1 MRKRR
6 LAALLAAIATAAG
19 SVVLLSSGSASAGTV
34 RIERT
39 GSRPLCTVT
48 AAGVSSDDWSG
59 DFAVTLDLPDTA
71 VVNVPTAPSPYSAT
85 GSLRLNMAPG
95 SPLHDVVA
103 AAGATTIAAKYVV
116 PLEHTQGS
124 PSSVSFAL
132 SGTAPL
138 GADTLS
144 LSGSGE
150 LPPLTFVSVGRR
162 GTLTYWL
169 SFKWTLTPLKADG
182 TPTAL
187 GDLGV
192 SCSPPPPGGFS
203 WHTVQVVPAPA
214 PVKHFATATTGLAG
228 GQTDLGLG
236 SLTLTEDLDKSV
248 TGTLALPDT
257 GTAAPPLF
265 GFLPT
270 SAKVRLT
277 PGPLTGTPTGLTAPL
292 TVSVP
297 DLAVL
302 GLPLLKGKTSCT
314 SKTTLTLTQ
323 AEGFTVANGGTL
335 NGTYDLPAFTGCDSH
350 NALVTSLFSRPGNT
364 LAVSTV

>member
-19 SVVLLSSGSASAGTV
+19 SVVLLTSGPASAGTV

-48 AAGVSSDDWSG
+48 AAGVSSADWSG
-59 DFAVTLDLPDTA
+59 DFNVTLDLPDTA

-103 AAGATTIAAKYVV
+103 AAGATTIAAEYVV
-116 PLEHTQGS
+116 PLDHTQGS

-144 LSGSGE
+144 LNGSGE
-150 LPPLTFVSVGRR
+150 LPPLTFVGIGERH
-162 GTLTYWL
+162 TLTYWL
-169 SFKWTLTPLKADG
+169 TFDWTLTPLKADG

-192 SCSPPPPGGFS
+192 SCIPPPPGGFS
-203 WHTVQVVPAPA
+203 WHTVQVLPAPA
-214 PVKHFATATTGLAG
+214 PVKHVVSATTGLAG
-228 GQTDLGLG
+228 GQTDLGQG
-236 SLTLTEDLDKSV
+236 SLTLNEGS

-257 GTAAPPLF
+257 GTASPTLF
-265 GFLPT
+265 GFFPA
-270 SAKVRLT
+270 SAMVRLT

-335 NGTYDLPAFTGCDSH
+335 NGTYDLPAFTGCGPH
-350 NALVTSLFSRPGNT
+350 NGLVSSLFSRPGNT
-364 LAVSTV
+364 LAVSTA